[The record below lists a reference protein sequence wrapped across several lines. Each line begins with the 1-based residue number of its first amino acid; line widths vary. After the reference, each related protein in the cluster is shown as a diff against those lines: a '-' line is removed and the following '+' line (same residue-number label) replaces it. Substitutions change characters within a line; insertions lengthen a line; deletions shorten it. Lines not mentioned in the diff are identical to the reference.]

1 MARADRMPE
10 VVGRV
15 SDAVWV
21 YKRVIGTVVGT
32 AVGASYNP
40 SQAAGVWSHE

>member
-1 MARADRMPE
+1 MPE

-15 SDAVWV
+15 SDVVSV

-32 AVGASYNP
+32 AVEASYNL
-40 SQAAGVWSHE
+40 SQATGVWSHE